1 MIQYPHDPLND
12 LFPRLVSAL
21 EHGGRLTRAILDYIG
36 ATLFDPSPRRLAAF
50 LADDD
55 DSERDS
61 LLDLIFYPDE
71 AFQIHLEPLLA
82 ASPVTPED
90 EAALKRRL
98 LERKIQL
105 TIRLPD
111 KRPLTHLV
119 LPVFIKSQYIE
130 RLKLS
135 WQLDGPVAAAIASGV
150 SPARVPM
157 VRVRLRNNGLRVQKR
172 GRQFLCRFF
181 ECMPDDEPD
190 YLACLD
196 LVLPLLERARGD
208 ADFYDPLVNH
218 KRELF
223 RTLQQARRFE
233 TLMRQSNME
242 MLMLQGVRAPH
253 ADSGQLLEQMRLIDR
268 ICLGVFGHTE
278 TLQLP
283 MEEPQREIAD
293 LDDTG
298 AVIRSLWR

>member
-1 MIQYPHDPLND
+1 MIRYSHDPLSG
-12 LFPRLVSAL
+12 LFSRLISAL
-21 EHGGRLTRAILDYIG
+21 EHGGQLTRAILDYIG
-36 ATLFDPSPRRLAAF
+36 ATLFDPSPCRLAAF

-71 AFQIHLEPLLA
+71 AIQIQLEPLLA
-82 ASPVTPED
+82 VSPVTPED
-90 EAALKRRL
+90 EAALKRRM
-98 LERKIQL
+98 LERKIQA

-111 KRPLTHLV
+111 KSPLTHLI
-119 LPVFIKSQYIE
+119 LPAFIKSQYIE

-135 WQLDGPVAAAIASGV
+135 WQLEDQVAAAIASGV

-157 VRVRLRNNGLRVQKR
+157 VRVRLRNNGLRVQNR

-181 ECMPDDEPD
+181 ERMPDDEAD

-196 LVLPLLERARGD
+196 LVLPLVQRAY
-208 ADFYDPLVNH
+208 ADGYDQLVNH

-242 MLMLQGVRAPH
+242 TLMLQGVRAPH

-268 ICLGVFGHTE
+268 ICLGVFGRTE

-283 MEEPQREIAD
+283 MEEPPREIAD